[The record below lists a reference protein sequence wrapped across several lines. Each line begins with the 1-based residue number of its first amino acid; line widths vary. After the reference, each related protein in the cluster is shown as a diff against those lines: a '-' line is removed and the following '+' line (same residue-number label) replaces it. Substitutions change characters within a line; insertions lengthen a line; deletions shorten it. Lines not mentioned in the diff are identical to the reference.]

1 MAAKVNPQGF
11 SASDL
16 FQNIGMQNQGDD
28 ITKYPIQFEFLHAA
42 AKLRENGILTCILT
56 NNWVNDQQ
64 NTKGKFSRGMF
75 YLKLYF
81 NEVIESA
88 REGIR
93 KPDTEIYKLT
103 CKKLGV
109 VPTEVVFL
117 DDIGLNLKSASQL
130 GIRCIK
136 VTNTNTAIKELESA
150 VQMKLTAPKDKT
162 AFPPASHPDS
172 VTHSY
177 INVTPKVK
185 LHFVEAGEGPAIILL
200 HGFPD
205 FWYGWRNQIP
215 ALVQA
220 GYRVIV
226 PDQRGFGESSCP
238 PRIQDYGQKYLC
250 DDVLKIL
257 DVLCIPQATVVGHD
271 WGGSLAWN
279 LALIY
284 PDRFKAV
291 CGINTPFFPI
301 NPKRN
306 PMVSM
311 MKNPGSFDYQL
322 YFQEPGV
329 AEKEFELDVE
339 RSLTLILKGLEKSED
354 DTIKKEKSGFW
365 STSNVRARGGMLVG
379 APSVA
384 VRSPYLTDYDM
395 RYYVKNFKRTGFR
408 GPLNWYRNYEL
419 NWSWMKRFAGRKII
433 IPALMVTASHDL
445 VLKPE
450 YSVGMEK
457 RIPLLSRLHIERC
470 SHWTMQEQPYKL
482 NCGLIKWLDE
492 VHGKLP
498 LVTSKI

>member
-1 MAAKVNPQGF
+1 
-11 SASDL
+11 
-16 FQNIGMQNQGDD
+16 
-28 ITKYPIQFEFLHAA
+28 FLHAA

-250 DDVLKIL
+250 DDVLKI
-257 DVLCIPQATVVGHD
+257 
-271 WGGSLAWN
+271 
-279 LALIY
+279 
-284 PDRFKAV
+284 F
-291 CGINTPFFPI
+291 
-301 NPKRN
+301 
-306 PMVSM
+306 M